1 MDDYDKKKVEIGA
14 RIQEIRKKRHMTQEI
29 LIEKVGIK
37 ETQQMSNIERGI
49 SGVSLPRFI
58 KICET
63 LEIES
68 DYLLF
73 GVTAAGTETV
83 LHKYI
88 EKMTLDQLT
97 ALLELVKVYAKSC
110 GIDEV

>member
-49 SGVSLPRFI
+49 SGVSLP
-58 KICET
+58 
-63 LEIES
+63 
-68 DYLLF
+68 
-73 GVTAAGTETV
+73 
-83 LHKYI
+83 
-88 EKMTLDQLT
+88 
-97 ALLELVKVYAKSC
+97 
-110 GIDEV
+110 